1 VPDPFGGEP
10 GGRLYRT
17 GDLVRWRADGQLEF
31 RGRADGQVKV
41 RGFRVEVGEVEARLR
56 EHPGVRDAVVVAW
69 QDRLVAYLAGDAV
82 SVDDL
87 RDRLSERLPGFMVP
101 AVVIVLDELP
111 RTVGGKVDRDRLPD
125 PAGYRAAPGADTEP
139 PRTPTEEAIA
149 DVWRQVLRVDRIG
162 IHDNFFHLGGHSLL
176 ATRVA
181 IRLRAV
187 FGCEV
192 AVRTLFEQPTVARL
206 AVAVED
212 RLMAE
217 IAAMSDEDVEQALKE
232 QQA

>member
-1 VPDPFGGEP
+1 PIGRAVGDRALYVLDGSLAEVPVGAVGELFVGGTQLARGYLGRPGATAERFVPDPFGGEP

-69 QDRLVAYLAGDAV
+69 QDRLVAYLAADGVTADEV
-82 SVDDL
+82 RRWL
-87 RDRLSERLPGFMVP
+87 GERLPEFMVP

-125 PAGYRAAPGADTEP
+125 PEGHRPEVSVGFEG
-139 PRTPTEEAIA
+139 PRNPTEEAIA

-162 IHDNFFHLGGHSLL
+162 IHD
-176 ATRVA
+176 
-181 IRLRAV
+181 
-187 FGCEV
+187 
-192 AVRTLFEQPTVARL
+192 
-206 AVAVED
+206 
-212 RLMAE
+212 
-217 IAAMSDEDVEQALKE
+217 
-232 QQA
+232 